1 MEINILEGVASGVL
15 QSLLILLI
23 SIISGRLWAKFR
35 SVSSESNYLKE
46 GIKALLRDNILTLHN
61 VVNQRGYVTVRELE
75 SLDYMY
81 RSYHALGGNG
91 FVDELVADIHR
102 KDIKSNGG

>member
-1 MEINILEGVASGVL
+1 MEVNILEGVASGVL

-35 SVSSESNYLKE
+35 SVSSESTYLRD
-46 GIKALLRDNILTLHN
+46 GIKALLRDNILIMHTT
-61 VVNQRGYVTVRELE
+61 VTERGYVTVRELE

-81 RSYHALGGNG
+81 KSYHSLGGNG
-91 FVDELVADIHR
+91 FVDELVNDIHR
-102 KDIKSNGG
+102 KDIRSN